1 MSSVQCACV
10 LHGPQDLRYESRP
23 TSPPKSGQAQV
34 QVVSTGVCG
43 SDLHYYTHGRNGDFV
58 LRSPLIL
65 GHEASGIITS
75 LGPDT
80 ENSGLRVGQRVALE
94 VGIPCRQCRY
104 CVEKDANGAAST
116 KGPRYNLCENMR
128 FCSSAKTF
136 PHLDGTLQG
145 QMNHPVE
152 MLHPIPDSCS
162 YEAAALAEPLAVV
175 LHASRRAN
183 FTSTPP
189 NPRVCV
195 IGSGAVGLLACSLS
209 IALGASSVT
218 AIDIDPTKL
227 DFAKNAVGVN
237 NTWQVPLPAKG
248 TPPPK
253 DKEEAT
259 QRSRDLANAA
269 MSDLGIAPNDGYDIV
284 FECTGVESCIQMAIF
299 LARPGSRVVLVGM
312 GTPIGTLPIS
322 SFALRE
328 VDIIGVFRYANCYPE
343 ALRLLG
349 SGKLRGVEKMVT
361 HRFPL
366 EQTERAFET
375 LRRGRGENGEL
386 VVKVMVNVTSPESAP
401 RVGTMAP
408 PELA

>member
-1 MSSVQCACV
+1 
-10 LHGPQDLRYESRP
+10 
-23 TSPPKSGQAQV
+23 
-34 QVVSTGVCG
+34 
-43 SDLHYYTHGRNGDFV
+43 
-58 LRSPLIL
+58 
-65 GHEASGIITS
+65 
-75 LGPDT
+75 
-80 ENSGLRVGQRVALE
+80 
-94 VGIPCRQCRY
+94 
-104 CVEKDANGAAST
+104 
-116 KGPRYNLCENMR
+116 
-128 FCSSAKTF
+128 
-136 PHLDGTLQG
+136 
-145 QMNHPVE
+145 
-152 MLHPIPDSCS
+152 
-162 YEAAALAEPLAVV
+162 
-175 LHASRRAN
+175 
-183 FTSTPP
+183 
-189 NPRVCV
+189 
-195 IGSGAVGLLACSLS
+195 
-209 IALGASSVT
+209 VT
-218 AIDIDPTKL
+218 AIDIDSTKL

-237 NTWQVPLPAKG
+237 NTWQVPLPPKG

-269 MSDLGIAPNDGYDIV
+269 MADLGIAPNDGFDIV